1 MSVVF
6 SFVAL
11 LFLGVNHQLDSAV
24 STTCFCALAAVEA
37 HRKLVFT
44 DRTVQQRTIL
54 FVGSSTFFE
63 EGNPAGVGA
72 TELPVLGWM
81 EHPPAALTRNRW
93 SPALKALLVTADLT
107 DVLLSTATSHPL
119 TARTRLLVLD
129 DMRSTP
135 LNQTLCHRS
144 PD

>member
-24 STTCFCALAAVEA
+24 STACFCALAAMEA

-54 FVGSSTFFE
+54 FVSSSTFFE
-63 EGNPAGVGA
+63 EGNPAGVRA
-72 TELPVLGWM
+72 TELPVLWWV
-81 EHPPAALTRNRW
+81 EHLSAALARNRW
-93 SPALKALLVTADLT
+93 SPALKALLVTADLA
-107 DVLLSTATSHPL
+107 DVLLSATTSHPL

-129 DMRSTP
+129 DMRSAP
-135 LNQTLCHRS
+135 FNQTLCHRS